1 MSALPVIEP
10 VVEPSPISRPLPRI
24 PAPII
29 IELPRTRTHRQPV
42 RRVKTQKRVSS
53 LVAQTVSFVLVTGI
67 AFSTCSLMGQV
78 MVEKAR
84 RDGIRASDR
93 ARSAS
98 RDIAALRQDVQ
109 DLSSSQSIDGWAT
122 SNGFVPTDSAPK
134 TPGVSQIVALNR

>member
-10 VVEPSPISRPLPRI
+10 VVEPSPISRPLPRL

-29 IELPRTRTHRQPV
+29 IELPRTKIQRQPV
-42 RRVKTQKRVSS
+42 RRVKAQRRVSA
-53 LVAQTVSFVLVTGI
+53 LVGQTVSFVVVAGI
-67 AFSTCSLMGQV
+67 AFSTFSLMGQV

-84 RDGIRASDR
+84 RDGIRASER
-93 ARSAS
+93 ALSAS

-109 DLSSSQSIDGWAT
+109 DLSSSQSIDDWAT

-134 TPGVSQIVALNR
+134 TPGVTQIVALNR

>member
-10 VVEPSPISRPLPRI
+10 VVEPSPISRPLPRL

-29 IELPRTRTHRQPV
+29 IELPRTKIQRQPI
-42 RRVKTQKRVSS
+42 RRVKTQKRVSA
-53 LVAQTVSFVLVTGI
+53 LVAQSASFVVVTGI
-67 AFSTCSLMGQV
+67 VFSTFSLMGQV

-84 RDGIRASDR
+84 RDGIRASER

-109 DLSSSQSIDGWAT
+109 NLSSSQSIDDWAT
-122 SNGFVPTDSAPK
+122 SNGFVPTDAAPK
-134 TPGVSQIVALNR
+134 ASGVTQNVTRNR